1 MRPIAELCAEVDQA
15 LQQVSLQLTNDG
27 FVNRRYEGTLDGRP
41 LRSALSLFV
50 DTGNPTRLTSGQ
62 ATGYQLSLEYD
73 NGLPTRWVMGQDVS
87 VLLRA
92 GLTRVANVTPKA
104 LLRADDTAWAGRFLS
119 PEVKPAFTQ
128 LAEVATFMEQ
138 RPGVVQLQVRRFG
151 DTTLPPLL
159 PLLHAFAAVARA
171 SQQAPAPRPSKARLA
186 DNRGLMMLLITLA
199 VLATFGT
206 CLVLGYSLLPY

>member
-1 MRPIAELCAEVDQA
+1 MRPIAELCTEVDQG

-27 FVNRRYEGTLDGRP
+27 FVSRRYEGTLDGRA
-41 LRSALSLFV
+41 LRAGLSLFV
-50 DTGNPTRLTSGQ
+50 DTGGPHRLTSGQ

-73 NGLPTRWVMGQDVS
+73 NGLPTRWVMGTDIPL
-87 VLLRA
+87 LLRR
-92 GLTRVANVTPKA
+92 GLTRVANVTPSA

-119 PEVKPAFTQ
+119 PEVKPAFTH
-128 LAEVATFMEQ
+128 LAEVATFAEQ
-138 RPGVVQLQVRRFG
+138 RPGVMQLQVRRFG

-171 SQQAPAPRPSKARLA
+171 SQAAPAPRPSKARLA
-186 DNRGLMMLLITLA
+186 DNRALMMVLITLA

-206 CLVLGYSLLPY
+206 CLVLGFSLLPY

>member
-1 MRPIAELCAEVDQA
+1 MRPIAELCAEVDHA

-27 FVNRRYEGTLDGRP
+27 FVNRRYEGTLDGLP
-41 LRSALSLFV
+41 LRGALSLFM
-50 DTGNPTRLTSGQ
+50 DTGSNIRLTSGQ

-73 NGLPTRWVMGQDVS
+73 NGLPTRWVMGHDIP
-87 VLLRA
+87 VLLGA

-119 PEVKPAFTQ
+119 PEVKPAFTH
-128 LAEVATFMEQ
+128 LAE
-138 RPGVVQLQVRRFG
+138 VRRFG

-171 SQQAPAPRPSKARLA
+171 SQAAPAPRPSKARLA
-186 DNRGLMMLLITLA
+186 DNRALMMVLITLA

-206 CLVLGYSLLPY
+206 CLVLGFSLLPY

>member
-1 MRPIAELCAEVDQA
+1 MRPIAELCTEVDQA

-27 FVNRRYEGTLDGRP
+27 FVNRGYQGTLDGRP
-41 LRSALSLFV
+41 LRGALSLFM
-50 DTGNPTRLTSGQ
+50 DTGSNVRLTTGQ

-73 NGLPTRWVMGQDVS
+73 NGLPTRWVMGTDIP
-87 VLLRA
+87 LLIGA

-104 LLRADDTAWAGRFLS
+104 LLRADDAAWAGRFLA
-119 PEVKPAFTQ
+119 PEVRPAFTQ

-138 RPGVVQLQVRRFG
+138 RPGVMQLQVRRFG

-171 SQQAPAPRPSKARLA
+171 SQQAPAPRASGSRLS
-186 DNRGLMMLLITLA
+186 DNRGLMMLLITVA

-206 CLVLGYSLLPY
+206 CLVLGYSLLPG